1 MVKYNPNKIKDS
13 NNQLSI
19 GIKKNYEARMKPK
32 KISELFNISK
42 QRINYWIHHS
52 VKNKRK
58 RRTKLTR
65 NEKILLIKWAKDKP
79 TNLASAKKIQR
90 KFNNLKRNKKEN
102 KLPKKISLSTVNK
115 TLNNCIS
122 KPKNI
127 RKVFF

>member
-13 NNQLSI
+13 NHQLAI
-19 GIKKNYEARMKPK
+19 AIKKNYEAGMKPK

-65 NEKILLIKWAKDKP
+65 NEKILLIKWAEYKP
-79 TNLASAKKIQR
+79 TNLASAKKY
-90 KFNNLKRNKKEN
+90 KEN
-102 KLPKKISLSTVNK
+102 LI
-115 TLNNCIS
+115 I
-122 KPKNI
+122 
-127 RKVFF
+127 